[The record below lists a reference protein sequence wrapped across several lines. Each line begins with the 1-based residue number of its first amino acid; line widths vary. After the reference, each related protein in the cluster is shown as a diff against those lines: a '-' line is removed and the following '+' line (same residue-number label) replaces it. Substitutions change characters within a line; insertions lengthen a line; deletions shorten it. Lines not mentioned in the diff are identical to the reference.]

1 MSYYVTCLEGYAFRE
16 PTPNNLKVNGTGLH
30 FGVPLVSKNRL
41 DIPWDDVLKIDQTAN
56 FVDKRVSYGKALA
69 GGLIF
74 GPVGAI
80 IGGVSGSRSLER
92 TLTIVFMANDKSLQ
106 SVSIESK
113 SSLPIRDKIEKAMKK
128 RFGTTDRTES
138 QENHPAPL

>member
-1 MSYYVTCLEGYAFRE
+1 MTYSVTCLEGYGFRE
-16 PTPNNLKVNGTGLH
+16 PTPNNLKLNNSGIH
-30 FGVPLVSKNRL
+30 FGVPFLSKTKLTILWEN
-41 DIPWDDVLKIDQTAN
+41 VLKIDQTAN

-92 TLTIVFMANDKSLQ
+92 TLTVVFLAEDNSLQ
-106 SVSIESK
+106 SISIESK
-113 SSLPIRDKIEKAMKK
+113 ASLPIRDKIEKEMKK
-128 RFGTTDRTES
+128 RFGTTDRTEQTDKLP
-138 QENHPAPL
+138 QE